1 MPGEVIMA
9 KREKRILLV
18 EDDPALLA
26 GLLLNLQME
35 DYKVTAAPQ
44 GKLAIAQLE
53 KDNFDLVIL
62 DLMLPDIGGMKILK
76 NMREKGDTTPVLILS
91 ARNEVDIKVEGLMS
105 GADDYIT
112 KPFELKELLARVSAI
127 LRRRN
132 SEGKVVRFGE
142 VQLFPDE
149 RKIDRNGSQVH
160 LTPREYD
167 LLLWFINHPRQ
178 VFSRESLLDNIW
190 QANADATT
198 RTVDN
203 FVMTL
208 RKKLD
213 KPRKPNHFI
222 TVRGHGYRFDP

>member
-1 MPGEVIMA
+1 MA
-9 KREKRILLV
+9 RKERRILLV

-35 DYKVTAAPQ
+35 NYRVTAAPQ
-44 GKLAIAQLE
+44 GKLALAQLE
-53 KDNFDLVIL
+53 KENFDLVIL

-76 NMREKGDTTPVLILS
+76 TMRERGDTTPALILS
-91 ARNEVDIKVEGLMS
+91 ARNETETKVEGLMS

-112 KPFELKELLARVSAI
+112 KPFDLKELLARVAAI
-127 LRRRN
+127 LRRRH
-132 SEGKVVRFGE
+132 SEGKVIRFGS
-142 VQLFPDE
+142 VQLFPEE
-149 RKIDRNGSQVH
+149 RKIDRDGTTIH

-178 VFSRESLLDNIW
+178 VFSREALLDNIW
-190 QANADATT
+190 QATADATT

-222 TVRGHGYRFDP
+222 TVRGYGYRFEP

>member
-1 MPGEVIMA
+1 MPQ
-9 KREKRILLV
+9 KEKKILLV

-35 DYKVTAAPQ
+35 NYRVTASPQ
-44 GKLAIAQLE
+44 GKLALAQME
-53 KDNFDLVIL
+53 KESFDLVIL

-76 NMREKGDTTPVLILS
+76 TMRDNGNGTPTLILS
-91 ARNEVDIKVEGLMS
+91 ARNETNIKVEGLMS
-105 GADDYIT
+105 GADDYMT
-112 KPFELKELLARVSAI
+112 KPFDLKELLARVAAI
-127 LRRRN
+127 LRRRHN
-132 SEGKVVRFGE
+132 EGKVIRFGT
-142 VQLFPDE
+142 VNIFPDE
-149 RKIDRNGSQVH
+149 RKIDREGTTVH

-190 QANADATT
+190 QASADATT

-213 KPRKPNHFI
+213 KPRKPRHFI